1 MGSSTAQYP
10 ALKGLYSLRETIGS
24 GGFAK
29 VKKAIHLLTGE
40 KCAIKI
46 MDKKGL
52 GDDLP
57 RVYLEIEAM
66 KDLRLDSVEKV
77 RPFLLIFSSFLLLHS
92 LSFLSFPF
100 SPFLMPLVFVRRRSF
115 CDAL

>member
-1 MGSSTAQYP
+1 MGSSTAQFP

-29 VKKAIHLLTGE
+29 VKKAVHLLTGE

-46 MDKKGL
+46 MDKKSL

-66 KDLRLDSVEKV
+66 KDLRSVDCVDALYKLCFTLHCTLIYV
-77 RPFLLIFSSFLLLHS
+77 FLLEQ
-92 LSFLSFPF
+92 
-100 SPFLMPLVFVRRRSF
+100 
-115 CDAL
+115 

>member
-1 MGSSTAQYP
+1 MGSTAQYP

-66 KDLRLDSVEKV
+66 KDLRWVKSYAATLCPKLRSNLSRESDN
-77 RPFLLIFSSFLLLHS
+77 FSIA
-92 LSFLSFPF
+92 
-100 SPFLMPLVFVRRRSF
+100 LVI
-115 CDAL
+115 D

>member
-66 KDLRLDSVEKV
+66 KDLRLV
-77 RPFLLIFSSFLLLHS
+77 FST
-92 LSFLSFPF
+92 
-100 SPFLMPLVFVRRRSF
+100 VQ
-115 CDAL
+115 